1 MEDVTAN
8 ASLPLLNANMKRSR
22 SPELKLAQLRKAGG
36 TDDVLT
42 DNLRA
47 QKRYLSQAM
56 ATDIDKLNMTGP
68 ASPAHPAS
76 INHSSSMQTANDTS
90 MRSSSMEMH
99 DDGCQLSTPTSK
111 RQRLSP
117 LELPDNFAPDSRSAQ
132 LHRLSDSNH
141 SNDSAAAQSYAV
153 TPQAQRFKDSLDKPP
168 VSPSDPCYGMDL
180 RKAALLRSLMLAT
193 EGPTGALERSK
204 ASNSTLQTGRRSRRL
219 QESRQP
225 HPTDSASMEMDCS
238 SNRSS
243 MSPDTASSNHLPAP
257 T

>member
-1 MEDVTAN
+1 
-8 ASLPLLNANMKRSR
+8 
-22 SPELKLAQLRKAGG
+22 
-36 TDDVLT
+36 
-42 DNLRA
+42 
-47 QKRYLSQAM
+47 M
-56 ATDIDKLNMTGP
+56 ATDIDRLNMTGP

-76 INHSSSMQTANDTS
+76 INHSSSVQTANDTS

-99 DDGCQLSTPTSK
+99 DDTCQLSTPTSK

-117 LELPDNFAPDSRSAQ
+117 LELPDTSAPDSRSAQ

-141 SNDSAAAQSYAV
+141 SHDSALAQSYAV

-204 ASNSTLQTGRRSRRL
+204 ANNSTLKSGRRSRRL
-219 QESRQP
+219 QQSKQP
-225 HPTDSASMEMDCS
+225 QLTDSASMEMDCS
-238 SNRSS
+238 SSRSS
-243 MSPDTASSNHLPAP
+243 MSPDTASSNHLSAP
-257 T
+257 TQA